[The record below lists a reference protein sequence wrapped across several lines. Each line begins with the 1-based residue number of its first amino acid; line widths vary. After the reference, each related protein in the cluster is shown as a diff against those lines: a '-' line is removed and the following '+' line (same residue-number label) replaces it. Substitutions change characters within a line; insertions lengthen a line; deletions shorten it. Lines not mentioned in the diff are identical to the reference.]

1 MRTLIAVALAT
12 LIAAPALAQAPTRS
26 VPAPGVTTPN
36 AVYGPGGKVIG
47 ADPDVFIRGE
57 ILRDISKPYK

>member
-1 MRTLIAVALAT
+1 MKTLIAVALAA
-12 LIAAPALAQAPTRS
+12 LIAAPAFAQAPTTN
-26 VPAPGVTTPN
+26 VPAPVVTNPH

-47 ADPDVFIRGE
+47 MDPDAFIRGE